1 MFILNYGYIWYD
13 RLYQGHNLL
22 RDNSCFSRNKG
33 ELLYLQVLITLARK
47 VLQKHTKFDF
57 FQYSMS
63 FMYFM
68 SFISL
73 GCFNFKKIS

>member
-47 VLQKHTKFDF
+47 VLQKYTKFDF
-57 FQYSMS
+57 FSI
-63 FMYFM
+63 FHVFHV
-68 SFISL
+68 FHVFHL
-73 GCFNFKKIS
+73 TWVF